1 VIFSAYAFTRCD
13 RIDCNPEEDDMGNKE
28 DMQILHEAGFT
39 GAEIRRLSELRGTLA
54 EEGKYLELADH
65 RRLEFV
71 RWLVAT
77 GKLTEQVA

>member
-1 VIFSAYAFTRCD
+1 MNY
-13 RIDCNPEEDDMGNKE
+13 KE
-28 DMQILHEAGFT
+28 DIQILHEAGFT
-39 GAEIRRLSELRGTLA
+39 EAEIRRLCELRRKPA
-54 EEGKYLELADH
+54 EEGKYLELVDY

>member
-1 VIFSAYAFTRCD
+1 
-13 RIDCNPEEDDMGNKE
+13 MGNKE

>member
-1 VIFSAYAFTRCD
+1 
-13 RIDCNPEEDDMGNKE
+13 MGNKE
-28 DMQILHEAGFT
+28 DMQILHKAGFT
-39 GAEIRRLSELRGTLA
+39 EAEICRLSKLRRIPA
-54 EEGKYLELADH
+54 EEGKYLELLDY

>member
-1 VIFSAYAFTRCD
+1 
-13 RIDCNPEEDDMGNKE
+13 MGNKE
-28 DMQILHEAGFT
+28 DIQILREAGFS
-39 GAEIRRLSELRGTLA
+39 GAEVHRLSELRRTLA
-54 EEGKYLELADH
+54 EECKYLEPADY

>member
-1 VIFSAYAFTRCD
+1 MNY
-13 RIDCNPEEDDMGNKE
+13 KE
-28 DMQILHEAGFT
+28 DIQVLREAGFT
-39 GAEIRRLSELRGTLA
+39 EAGIRRLSELRRTLA
-54 EEGKYLELADH
+54 EEGKYLELVDY

>member
-1 VIFSAYAFTRCD
+1 
-13 RIDCNPEEDDMGNKE
+13 MGNKK
-28 DMQILHEAGFT
+28 DIQILPEAGFT
-39 GAEIRRLSELRGTLA
+39 EAEIRRLSELRRTLA
-54 EEGKYLELADH
+54 EEGKYLDLLDY

>member
-1 VIFSAYAFTRCD
+1 
-13 RIDCNPEEDDMGNKE
+13 MGNKK
-28 DMQILHEAGFT
+28 DIQILREAGFT
-39 GAEIRRLSELRGTLA
+39 EAEIRRLSELRRTLA
-54 EEGKYLELADH
+54 EEGKYLDLLDY